1 MSASLEILKKQLE
14 SGFLPQAYLF
24 WGDDNEAKGKATE
37 YILESLLGDN
47 FCVHPN
53 FYEII
58 PQEGDT
64 GRRSISID
72 LVRNLR
78 ARAFEKP
85 FDVKGGKF
93 GAKNVFVIRDID
105 LLRYDASSVLL
116 KLLEEPPEEAF
127 FLATTTNRTVILPT
141 IRSRFLMLRFCSD
154 VSQIKLEQVNKLKK
168 LSYFDR
174 FKEIPKIIEKNNLSN
189 FIRESLVVTEDTIR
203 AELTKGNDAHK
214 SIDALERLLLA
225 YRETTNPTI
234 NKRLLGEYCAM
245 II

>member
-1 MSASLEILKKQLE
+1 MSSSLEIVKRQLE

-24 WGDDNEAKGKATE
+24 WGDDHDAKEKAME
-37 YILESLLGDN
+37 YILKSILGDH
-47 FCVHPN
+47 FRAHPN
-53 FYEII
+53 FYEVT
-58 PQEGDT
+58 PEESDSGK
-64 GRRSISID
+64 RSISIEM
-72 LVRNLR
+72 VRDMR
-78 ARAFEKP
+78 ARALEKP
-85 FDVKGGKF
+85 FDEAEGTF
-93 GAKNVFVIRDID
+93 ARNVFLIRDID

-116 KLLEEPPEEAF
+116 KLLEEPPEGTF

-154 VSQIKLEQVNKLKK
+154 VSQIKLEQANKLKK
-168 LSYFDR
+168 LSYVDR

-189 FIRESLVVTEDTIR
+189 LIRESLVVTEDTIR
-203 AELTKGNDAHK
+203 TELTKGVGSHK

-245 II
+245 LV